1 MDSYFVNNEFTNQ
14 GSSILSSPIFIVAI
28 FLILIIGIIVAALYI
43 YRSVVRRKFKLPVEY
58 QPIVLLVTV
67 PKEAS
72 KKGDMNNTEG
82 IEQIREQISWAEN
95 LWAQLGGLKPDKG
108 FKVWLYG
115 RHDHFSLEIVAK
127 DGLVFFYVV
136 VPRKFVVF
144 FEQQMQ
150 AQYPHV
156 NIEQTEDYNLFEPK
170 SFVSGSSLSLDKN
183 TVLSL
188 KTYKTSETDPLN
200 AITNVLSKLDKQD
213 GAVIQILIRPANKAW
228 RKKGIEAASAMQ
240 DGKSIKDVLGGK
252 SSSNPWGA
260 MAGAGKEVTDF
271 FGAKKPEDE
280 MDQNNNRLSPKED
293 EMVKN
298 IQDKI
303 SKAGL
308 ETQIRIVTSS
318 LQEQTSTTY
327 LNNILNSFAQYNIYE
342 YGNSFKVSNKKTD
355 FIVSNYIHRSFV
367 EKDKSVLNT
376 EELASIFH
384 LPLPSCETPNIK
396 WLGARKAAPP
406 VNIPTEGVLL
416 GKNEYRGKET
426 LIHMV
431 AEDRMR
437 HSYIIGMTGTGKSV
451 LMVNM
456 LVQDIKNGYGCC
468 YVDPHGE
475 AIEDIMQAIPPER
488 LDDVIYFNP
497 ADSEFPLGLN
507 MLESETQSQMDF
519 AAQEMINIFYSLM
532 PDASMGGP
540 MFEHYMR
547 NALLLLMADRDSPGT
562 LVELPR
568 VFTDEEFRK
577 EKLKHVEDILV
588 KDFWEREFTA
598 SQKGQMAA
606 DMGPYIISKVG
617 RFIENTLLRNIIGQQ
632 HSCFNF
638 REVIDN
644 NKILLVNLSKGKI
657 GDTPSNL
664 LGLITVSKIQMG
676 AMARADLNPE
686 DRKDFFLYIDEFQN
700 FITESITTI
709 LSEARKYRLS
719 LNLAHQYI
727 GQLVKNN
734 DTSIKDAIFGN
745 VGTVAAFRIGTEDA
759 EFLAKQF
766 SPVFNEFD
774 LMNIE
779 KFNAYLRMM
788 INNQAARPFNMA
800 TLAPVKG
807 DLENMNKVAEAS
819 RKKYGIP
826 KDDVEKDILERS
838 KIGEMGK
845 E

>member
-1 MDSYFVNNEFTNQ
+1 MGSDFTNNEFANQ
-14 GSSILSSPIFIVAI
+14 GSSLLSSPAFIAAI
-28 FLILIIGIIVAALYI
+28 FLILIIGIIIAI
-43 YRSVVRRKFKLPVEY
+43 FFICRSHVRRKFKLPVEY
-58 QPIVLLVTV
+58 QPVVLLITV
-67 PKEAS
+67 PKESS
-72 KKGDMNNTEG
+72 KKGDINSGEN

-95 LWAQLGGLKPDKG
+95 LWAQIGGLKPDKG
-108 FKVWLYG
+108 FKVWMYG
-115 RHDHFSLEIVAK
+115 RHDHLSLEIVARE
-127 DGLVFFYVV
+127 GLIYFYVV

-144 FEQQMQ
+144 FEQQVQ
-150 AQYPHV
+150 AQYPHA
-156 NIEQTEDYNLFEPK
+156 NIEQVEDYNLFDPQ

-183 TVLSL
+183 SVLSL
-188 KTYKTSETDPLN
+188 KTYKSSETDPLN
-200 AITNVLSKLDKQD
+200 SITNVLSKLDKKD
-213 GAVIQILIRPANKAW
+213 GAAIQILIRPADKSW
-228 RKKGIEAASAMQ
+228 RKKGIDIASAAQ
-240 DGKSIKDVLGGK
+240 EGKSIKDMLGGK
-252 SSSNPWGA
+252 SSTNPWQTI
-260 MAGAGKEVTDF
+260 AGAGKGVTDF
-271 FGAKKPEDE
+271 FATKKEEDV
-280 MDQNNNRLSPKED
+280 MDNNNHRLSPKED

-318 LQEQTSTTY
+318 MEEQTSTTY
-327 LNNILNSFAQYNIYE
+327 LDNILNSFAQYNTYE
-342 YGNSFKVSNKKTD
+342 YGNSFKIDNKKTD
-355 FIVSNYIHRSFV
+355 FVVSNYIHRSFADTAS
-367 EKDKSVLNT
+367 KVLNT

-396 WLGARKAAPP
+396 WLGARKAAAP
-406 VNIPTEGVLL
+406 VNLPQEGVLL
-416 GKNEYRGKET
+416 GVNEYRGKES
-426 LIHMV
+426 LIRL
-431 AEDRMR
+431 ATEDRMR
-437 HSYIIGMTGTGKSV
+437 HTYIIGMTGTGKST

-456 LVQDIKNGYGCC
+456 IVQDIQEGYGCC

-475 AIEDIMQAIPPER
+475 NIEDIMQAIPEER
-488 LDDVIYFNP
+488 LNDVIYFNP
-497 ADSEFPLGLN
+497 ADSEFPMGLN
-507 MLESETQSQMDF
+507 MLEAETQDQMDF
-519 AAQEMINIFYSLM
+519 AAQEMINIFYSLL

-547 NALLLLMADRDSPGT
+547 NALLLLMADIDNPGT

-568 VFTDEEFRK
+568 VFTDEDFRK
-577 EKLKHVEDILV
+577 EKLKSVKDIMV

-598 SQKGQMAA
+598 SQRGQMGA
-606 DMGPYIISKVG
+606 DMLGYVISKVG
-617 RFIENTLLRNIIGQQ
+617 RFIENSLLRNIIGQQ

-638 REVIDN
+638 REVMDN

-657 GDTPSNL
+657 GDTSSNL

-700 FITESITTI
+700 FITESIAVI
-709 LSEARKYRLS
+709 LSEARKYRLG

-734 DTSIKDAIFGN
+734 NTSTKDAIFGN
-745 VGTVAAFRIGTEDA
+745 VGSIISYRVGTEDA

-779 KFNAYLRMM
+779 KFNTYIRMM
-788 INNQAARPFNMA
+788 ISNQAARPFNMA

-807 DLENMNKVAEAS
+807 DLE
-819 RKKYGIP
+819 
-826 KDDVEKDILERS
+826 
-838 KIGEMGK
+838 
-845 E
+845 